1 MNRRPILSI
10 AAPIA
15 LLGLS
20 AGAAGA
26 QQGATLPTTADTAG
40 AFADTARAPDPTASV
55 TSATC
60 DGDVEYCPSGAQ
72 LRVDRSFSDYP
83 IDSRAADA
91 GSGLRPIDDEP
102 CIPDEGCERRDA
114 AGVRHFLYGDGADD
128 LRVMIKT
135 VEASEFEGRPI
146 GALDI
151 GTARDQS
158 EVMARVR
165 RFLPDVAFDCD
176 PSLVSGNVGP
186 VECGATLN
194 PGWVEIGFDH
204 DGRLLRVRF
213 DGYQFV

>member
-1 MNRRPILSI
+1 MGDFRSGDFSCRDPSHRMQGVDAERCTRLFLHEQRDIGKLQRTFQQRFEDVANGPPHTAALS
-10 AAPIA
+10 
-15 LLGLS
+15 
-20 AGAAGA
+20 
-26 QQGATLPTTADTAG
+26 
-40 AFADTARAPDPTASV
+40 
-55 TSATC
+55 
-60 DGDVEYCPSGAQ
+60 
-72 LRVDRSFSDYP
+72 
-83 IDSRAADA
+83 
-91 GSGLRPIDDEP
+91 
-102 CIPDEGCERRDA
+102 RRDA
-114 AGVRHFLYGDGADD
+114 ARQHHLEAEFIHHVRVAPSVQIGQ
-128 LRVMIKT
+128 LRCRKPVW
-135 VEASEFEGRPI
+135 I

-213 DGYQFV
+213 DGYQFI